1 MKPKVARL
9 RLYIELKVITIIIG
23 IIIIMIVIIIIIM
36 IIIIIISII
45 MPSLGERL
53 SEDETNS
60 STIVAIQRAQDL
72 ERELE
77 SYVQQNE
84 QMSARIETLE
94 SNMLNMQLRSCLSD
108 GANTLRS
115 IKETELKHFKNPV
128 ILEVFNLFKLT
139 KILTMKSLENSLL
152 KERQQTK
159 LSLKLASLYKKT
171 KPEFHLAL
179 KNITVAMI

>member
-1 MKPKVARL
+1 MKPKVAQL

-94 SNMLNMQLRSCLSD
+94 SNMLNMQLRSRLSD
-108 GANTLRS
+108 GANTKKCDNDSYSTLLTVWDS
-115 IKETELKHFKNPV
+115 LGKEPY
-128 ILEVFNLFKLT
+128 LF
-139 KILTMKSLENSLL
+139 ICMY
-152 KERQQTK
+152 
-159 LSLKLASLYKKT
+159 LY
-171 KPEFHLAL
+171 
-179 KNITVAMI
+179 VCG